1 MNSSAFSDLHSRA
14 KPTLHG
20 AHLMQTSQGQVVRGK
35 QMENL
40 KVGRKQRQ
48 QPETQSKGWSH
59 TSIISA
65 GLINMISVI
74 VGDCCY
80 VNKSPLS
87 SQCWSAG
94 STNWSFC

>member
-1 MNSSAFSDLHSRA
+1 
-14 KPTLHG
+14 
-20 AHLMQTSQGQVVRGK
+20 MQTSQGHVVCGK
-35 QMENL
+35 QMEKL

-48 QPETQSKGWSH
+48 KHETQSKGWSH

-74 VGDCCY
+74 VGDRCY

-87 SQCWSAG
+87 SQC
-94 STNWSFC
+94 